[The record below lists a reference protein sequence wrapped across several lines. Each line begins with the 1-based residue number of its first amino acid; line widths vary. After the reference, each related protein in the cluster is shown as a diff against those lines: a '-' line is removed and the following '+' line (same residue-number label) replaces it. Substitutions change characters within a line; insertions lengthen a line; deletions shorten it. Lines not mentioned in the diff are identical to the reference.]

1 MAAGLINEIDHGPWE
16 KTGQDGGGG
25 AAAPE
30 PSPRGS
36 EDKAEGKCFLYVNYN
51 WQGETKDIYGYRNRQ

>member
-1 MAAGLINEIDHGPWE
+1 MAAGLRNEIDHGPRE

-30 PSPRGS
+30 PSPRGTGRR
-36 EDKAEGKCFLYVNYN
+36 KMLV
-51 WQGETKDIYGYRNRQ
+51 IR